1 MHVRPS
7 HAYGFDFTFFFREV
21 GFGFCLAGMEDKKI
35 VSALAWVPKGA
46 AKEVPIQAELSQVR
60 MFVCLRAESSPFLC
74 AVFNVV

>member
-1 MHVRPS
+1 
-7 HAYGFDFTFFFREV
+7 
-21 GFGFCLAGMEDKKI
+21 MEDKKI